1 MRRTFLALLLLAAC
15 GRPLTSNEVA
25 FLADLHGPSLDTGR
39 VRLHEGIQLGSP
51 RVLPAP
57 PRLTC
62 QARIFPPPR
71 GETIRVHTGAISI
84 FEDIYLRRDLYRD
97 DMAEGWPEVLPL
109 ADAMLL
115 AHEMVHAWQWQN
127 RGLTG
132 YHPLKAAFEHVGSP
146 DPYLFE
152 LDTSADFLDYGYEQ
166 QGAIMEEYVCCRTLA
181 PEAPRT
187 ERLHEMLARYFPLR
201 PLEEPLTEWV
211 ALPWEGVEIEGICDG
226 EPSAGSEPYLRR
238 D

>member
-1 MRRTFLALLLLAAC
+1 MRPALLALLLLAAC
-15 GRPLTSNEVA
+15 GRPLTPNEVA
-25 FLADLHGPSLDTGR
+25 FLDGLHGPALDAGR
-39 VRLHEGIQLGSP
+39 VRLHDAP
-51 RVLPAP
+51 RLSAARVVPAP

-84 FEDIYLRRDLYRD
+84 FEDIYMRRDLYRE
-97 DMAEGWPEVLPL
+97 DMVEGWPEVLPL

-127 RGLTG
+127 RAVTG
-132 YHPLKAAFEHVGSP
+132 YHPLKAAFEHVGSA
-146 DPYLFE
+146 DPYLFD
-152 LDTSADFLDYGYEQ
+152 LDTSTDYLAYGYEQ
-166 QGAIMEEYVCCRTLA
+166 QGSIMEEYICCRTLA

-187 ERLHEMLARYFPLR
+187 ERLHEMLEKYFPLR
-201 PLEEPLTEWV
+201 PLDEPLTEWV

-226 EPSAGSEPYLRR
+226 ER
-238 D
+238 